1 MSIIK
6 DVKRITDIPGIED
19 YLTNVFTFICYDKG
33 DQSVIYEFTVPGKKK
48 ITIDLSQP
56 VYDFIT
62 GKILLID
69 IITDQ
74 TIEYFCW
81 GERELGT
88 TTSYQYRPFV
98 PENEKD
104 YL

>member
-1 MSIIK
+1 MSIGK

-33 DQSVIYEFTVPGKKK
+33 DESVIYQFTVPGKKT

-81 GERELGT
+81 SERELGT
-88 TTSYQYRPFV
+88 TISYQYRPFV